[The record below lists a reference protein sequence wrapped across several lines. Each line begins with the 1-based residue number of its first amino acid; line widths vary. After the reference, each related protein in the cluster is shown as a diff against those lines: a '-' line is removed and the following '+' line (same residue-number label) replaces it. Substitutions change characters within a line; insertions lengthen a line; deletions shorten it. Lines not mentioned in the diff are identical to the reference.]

1 MSINKKQMDA
11 DVSIKTALAPNVVG
25 YCVKILEDY
34 LSQNNDE
41 GTLKGFEQ
49 YYIKTQG
56 KEGLLKASD
65 IIASK
70 GYTLEQA
77 KQYVYI
83 RVFTDTWNGKYW
95 EVQVKKEMLSKGFK
109 MAYSTTEEDYKYC
122 VDLIG
127 DTFAIQVK
135 PISYFKGTNPSLMID
150 KKRHKQ
156 AQLRYQQQSGKVV
169 CYAFYDN
176 RSNTITYKSNI

>member
-1 MSINKKQMDA
+1 MLIDKKQMDA
-11 DVSIKTALAPNVVG
+11 DVSIKTALAPKVVG

-34 LSQNNDE
+34 LSLNNDE
-41 GTLKGFEQ
+41 GTLKGFEK

-56 KEGLLKASD
+56 KEGLLKASNM
-65 IIASK
+65 IASK

-109 MAYSTTEEDYKYC
+109 MTYSTSEEDYKYC

-156 AQLRYQQQSGKVV
+156 AQLKYQEQSDKVV
-169 CYAFYDN
+169 CYAFYDD

>member
-1 MSINKKQMDA
+1 MLINKKQMDA
-11 DVSIKTALAPNVVG
+11 DVNIKPALAPKVVG
-25 YCVKILEDY
+25 YCINILENY
-34 LSQNNDE
+34 LLQSNDE
-41 GTLKGFEQ
+41 PTLKGFEQ

-56 KEGLLKASD
+56 KECLLKASNM
-65 IIASK
+65 IASK
-70 GYTLEQA
+70 GYRLEQA

-83 RVFTDTWNGKYW
+83 RVFKDTWNGKYW
-95 EVQVKKEMLSKGFK
+95 EIQVKKEMLSKGFK
-109 MAYSTTEEDYKYC
+109 MAYSTKEEDYKYC

-150 KKRHKQ
+150 KERHKQ
-156 AQLRYQQQSGKVV
+156 AQLKYQEQSGKVV

-176 RSNTITYKSNI
+176 ISNTITYKSNI